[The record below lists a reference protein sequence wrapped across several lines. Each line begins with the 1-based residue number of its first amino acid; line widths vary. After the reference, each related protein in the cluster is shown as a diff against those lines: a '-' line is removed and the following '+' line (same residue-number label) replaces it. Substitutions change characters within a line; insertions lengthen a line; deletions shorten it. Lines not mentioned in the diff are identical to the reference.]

1 MSRIVRPAIAGALV
15 SAALLLCAPAPVF
28 AHAALQSSTPAPNSV
43 LEQSPPAI
51 VLDFDDPVEVAV
63 ASIELFDGNAELV
76 AIGTPQRGDD
86 QTILT
91 ASLPVLDD
99 GLYAVIWR
107 VTSDDG
113 HPVDGAFSFQIGT
126 TATGNGE
133 DLIAEVRGGVR
144 SPASVRWAYGIARFL
159 SLLGGIVVIGTGGW
173 LLTGAAAT
181 SDRELARRLCRN
193 AAAVFLFGTLMA
205 FALFSA
211 HATAGSLGDAF
222 DPSVWREVA
231 SVTTGRALLLRA
243 VFAVALLVL
252 TALWA
257 RRQQGWWRG
266 AAAVASAVA
275 IATFPL
281 SGHPNSSNPRP
292 LWFAVDFVH
301 LAAITVWIGGLFV
314 LLIVRGERLARRFST
329 AATVCVPLI
338 VGTGV
343 LQVWKLAG
351 NFTDVAA
358 TDWGRVVLVKVTLV
372 VVLLA
377 FAGVSRW
384 LLLHDGSASIR
395 RTVLVEALLGVTV
408 LGLAAGLVALPPT
421 PVVAA
426 HPFAAQLASNG
437 LIVEVSLGPGVVG
450 GNELHLVITPP
461 GGSIVPVTTVIAR
474 VLLDAESIPPAP
486 ITLVRKAGNHY
497 SGDVTFPRAGDWTLE
512 VIVQVTEDNT
522 VLLKTTIPIR

>member
-15 SAALLLCAPAPVF
+15 SGALLLCAPATVF
-28 AHAALQSSTPAPNSV
+28 AHAALESTTPEANSV
-43 LEQSPPAI
+43 LEESPPEI
-51 VLDFDDPVEVAV
+51 VLNFDDPIEVAV
-63 ASIELFDGNAELV
+63 ASIQLFDGNAELV

-113 HPVDGAFSFQIGT
+113 HPVDGSFSFQIGT

-133 DLIAEVRGGVR
+133 DLIADVRGGAR
-144 SPASVRWAYGIARFL
+144 SPESVRWAYGIARFL
-159 SLLGGIVVIGTGGW
+159 SLLGAIGVIGVGSW
-173 LLTGAAAT
+173 LLTGAGAAG
-181 SDRELARRLCRN
+181 DRRIARRFCRI
-193 AAAVFLFGTLMA
+193 AAAVFPLGTLMA
-205 FALFSA
+205 FVLFSA
-211 HATAGSLGDAF
+211 DATAGSLGDAF
-222 DPSVWREVA
+222 DPSVWRQVA
-231 SVTTGRALLLRA
+231 AVTTGRALLLRA
-243 VFAVALLVL
+243 VFAAALMAL
-252 TALWA
+252 TALWG
-257 RRQQGWWRG
+257 RRRQGWWRG
-266 AAAVASAVA
+266 AAAAASALA

-281 SGHPNSSNPRP
+281 SGHPNSSNPKW
-292 LWFAVDFVH
+292 LWFAVDFLH
-301 LAAITVWIGGLFV
+301 LASITVWIGGLFV
-314 LLIVRGERLARRFST
+314 LLIAGGERLARRFSA

-351 NFTDVAA
+351 NFSDVAA
-358 TDWGRVVLVKVTLV
+358 TAWGRVLLVKVTLV

-384 LLLHDGSASIR
+384 LLLHDGAASIR
-395 RTVLVEALLGVTV
+395 RTVAVEALIGVV
-408 LGLAAGLVALPPT
+408 ALGLAAGLVALPPT

-437 LIVEVSLGPGVVG
+437 LIVEVTLGPGVVG
-450 GNELHLVITPP
+450 DNELHLVITPP

-474 VLLDAESIPPAP
+474 ILLDAESIPPAP
-486 ITLVRKAGNHY
+486 VDLVREAGNHY
-497 SGDVTFPRAGDWTLE
+497 SGDVTFSTAGDWTLE
-512 VIVQVTEDNT
+512 VIVQVTEDDT
-522 VLLKTTIPIR
+522 VLVKTTIPIR